1 LKFESK
7 THEAQLE
14 DQKSQGKAQESHLE
28 EGKTARPIKGTK
40 SGKSRKRV
48 RKAQNQ
54 IERVRKAQN
63 QKNSP

>member
-14 DQKSQGKAQESHLE
+14 DQKSQGKAQENHLE

-54 IERVRKAQN
+54 I
-63 QKNSP
+63 